1 MVGYVTSGCYSH
13 LVEKPLCFAWVQTS
27 VAKDARV
34 CSVHC
39 GVSNH
44 LILQLTVNMRN
55 ELVTATILAKPPAA
69 AAQ

>member
-1 MVGYVTSGCYSH
+1 V
-13 LVEKPLCFAWVQTS
+13 KTS